1 MYCFIWNI
9 DYPTVSQKL
18 NLRSCGRKSRSN
30 WPSCWGG
37 FELTLRK
44 TQSRFTASHHSLR
57 FCFPPIQSYLRYFQ
71 QPSTRIGHIYSFH
84 SFSRMF
90 ILSLKHCTAGRQSFS
105 PKNQFIRQKK
115 GKDKKRANRRLVSS
129 VGSAPVCWF
138 STVSN
143 PARPT
148 LSKRLDFLVF
158 SSHSTYTFLV
168 LVGRKRT
175 HTTVRKE

>member
-30 WPSCWGG
+30 WPSGVEADSSWHWEKHSHG
-37 FELTLRK
+37 
-44 TQSRFTASHHSLR
+44 SHSHHSLR

-115 GKDKKRANRRLVSS
+115 GKDKKNAQTAAWLAQLGVRRSAGSPRFRTRPDQHSAN
-129 VGSAPVCWF
+129 G
-138 STVSN
+138 
-143 PARPT
+143 
-148 LSKRLDFLVF
+148 
-158 SSHSTYTFLV
+158 
-168 LVGRKRT
+168 
-175 HTTVRKE
+175 

>member
-18 NLRSCGRKSRSN
+18 NLRRRKSRSN

-37 FELTLRK
+37 FELTSTK
-44 TQSRFTASHHSLR
+44 TQSQLTASHNSLR

-71 QPSTRIGHIYSFH
+71 QPSTRRHIHSFH
-84 SFSRMF
+84 SFSHMF

-115 GKDKKRANRRLVSS
+115 GKDKKNARIAAWLAQLGVRRSAGSPRVRTRPDQHSAN
-129 VGSAPVCWF
+129 G
-138 STVSN
+138 
-143 PARPT
+143 
-148 LSKRLDFLVF
+148 
-158 SSHSTYTFLV
+158 
-168 LVGRKRT
+168 
-175 HTTVRKE
+175 

>member
-30 WPSCWGG
+30 WPSCWLG

-57 FCFPPIQSYLRYFQ
+57 FCFPPIQSYLRYLQ
-71 QPSTRIGHIYSFH
+71 QPSTRTHLLFPRLFTHVYFVFKTLYSWKAKFFSKEPIYS
-84 SFSRMF
+84 
-90 ILSLKHCTAGRQSFS
+90 T
-105 PKNQFIRQKK
+105 KK
-115 GKDKKRANRRLVSS
+115 GKRQKKRANRRLVSS

>member
-57 FCFPPIQSYLRYFQ
+57 FCFPPIHSYFRYFQ
-71 QPSTRIGHIYSFH
+71 QLSTRIGHIYSFH
-84 SFSRMF
+84 SFSHMF
-90 ILSLKHCTAGRQSFS
+90 ILSYNIVQLE
-105 PKNQFIRQKK
+105 
-115 GKDKKRANRRLVSS
+115 GKVFLQRTNLFDKKREKTKKNAQTAAWLAQLGVRRSAGSPRFRTRPDQHSAN
-129 VGSAPVCWF
+129 G
-138 STVSN
+138 
-143 PARPT
+143 
-148 LSKRLDFLVF
+148 
-158 SSHSTYTFLV
+158 
-168 LVGRKRT
+168 
-175 HTTVRKE
+175 

>member
-44 TQSRFTASHHSLR
+44 TQSRLTASHHSLR

-115 GKDKKRANRRLVSS
+115 GKDKKNAQTAAWLAQLGVRRSAGSPRFRTRPDQHSAN
-129 VGSAPVCWF
+129 G
-138 STVSN
+138 
-143 PARPT
+143 
-148 LSKRLDFLVF
+148 
-158 SSHSTYTFLV
+158 
-168 LVGRKRT
+168 
-175 HTTVRKE
+175 

>member
-1 MYCFIWNI
+1 MGGKAVAT
-9 DYPTVSQKL
+9 DHRVEAD
-18 NLRSCGRKSRSN
+18 SRWHWEKHSHG
-30 WPSCWGG
+30 SH
-37 FELTLRK
+37 
-44 TQSRFTASHHSLR
+44 SHHSLR
-57 FCFPPIQSYLRYFQ
+57 FCFPPIQSYPRYFQ

-90 ILSLKHCTAGRQSFS
+90 ILSLKHLYSWKAKFFS
-105 PKNQFIRQKK
+105 KEPIYSTKK
-115 GKDKKRANRRLVSS
+115 GKRQKKRANRRLVSS
-129 VGSAPVCWF
+129 VGSAQVCWF

>member
-37 FELTLRK
+37 FELTSTK
-44 TQSRFTASHHSLR
+44 TQSQLTASHNSLR

-71 QPSTRIGHIYSFH
+71 QPSTRRHIHSFH
-84 SFSRMF
+84 SFSHMF

-115 GKDKKRANRRLVSS
+115 RANRRLVSS
-129 VGSAPVCWF
+129 VGRAPVCWF
-138 STVSN
+138 STGSN

-148 LSKRLDFLVF
+148 LSKRLDFLIF
-158 SSHSTYTFLV
+158 SD
-168 LVGRKRT
+168 KDE
-175 HTTVRKE
+175 KP